1 MQKNEEW
8 GKISGFLDKDTD
20 FSGEISFVNSI
31 RIDGKFK
38 GKILKGSSLIVG
50 ENGIVDADVDVENI
64 SVNGILKGKL
74 RASEKFEIYS
84 KGKVSGEIVTP
95 KLVIEEGAFFEG
107 SCLMESRTSEK
118 KNTPKEV
125 QIKEKNSSN
134 IK

>member
-38 GKILKGSSLIVG
+38 GKILNGSSLIVG

-64 SVNGILKGKL
+64 SVNGMLKGKL
-74 RASEKFEIYS
+74 RASERFEIYS

-118 KNTPKEV
+118 KQTPKEV
-125 QIKEKNSSN
+125 QIKEKNSGN